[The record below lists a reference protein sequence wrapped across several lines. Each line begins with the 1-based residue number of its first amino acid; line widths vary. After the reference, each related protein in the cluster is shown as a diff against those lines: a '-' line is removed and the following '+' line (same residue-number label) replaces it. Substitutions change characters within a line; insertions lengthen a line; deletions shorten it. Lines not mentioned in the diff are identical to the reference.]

1 MAETVRQR
9 KVLGAI
15 WFIVPVAVIIMAF
28 LTQPIGEWG
37 FGVVIAIALAAMA
50 VVGIWM
56 VATGRGNI
64 IGGSM
69 SPRGQRI
76 LAIVGLIASVL
87 LVAGYI
93 VSIVTAPT
101 ALSYLLVG
109 VWISLGAMFADSLIA
124 LRGS

>member
-37 FGVVIAIALAAMA
+37 FGVVIAIFLAVMA
-50 VVGIWM
+50 VTGIWM
-56 VATGRGNI
+56 IATGRGNI
-64 IGGSM
+64 IGSGM
-69 SPRGQRI
+69 SLRAQRI
-76 LAIVGLIASVL
+76 LGIVGLIASVI
-87 LVAGYI
+87 LVASYV

-101 ALSYLLVG
+101 AQSYLLLG
-109 VWISLGAMFADSLIA
+109 VWVSLGAMFADSLVA

>member
-1 MAETVRQR
+1 VAETVRQR

>member
-37 FGVVIAIALAAMA
+37 FGVVIAIFLAIMA
-50 VVGIWM
+50 VTGIWM
-56 VATGRGNI
+56 IATGRGNI
-64 IGGSM
+64 IGSGM
-69 SPRGQRI
+69 SLRAQRI
-76 LAIVGLIASVL
+76 LAIVGLIASVI
-87 LVAGYI
+87 LVASYV
-93 VSIVTAPT
+93 VSIVAAPT
-101 ALSYLLVG
+101 AQSYLLLG
-109 VWISLGAMFADSLIA
+109 VWVSLGAMFADSLVA

>member
-37 FGVVIAIALAAMA
+37 FGVVIAIFLAIMA
-50 VVGIWM
+50 VTGIWM
-56 VATGRGNI
+56 IATGRGNI
-64 IGGSM
+64 IGSGM
-69 SPRGQRI
+69 SLRAQRI
-76 LAIVGLIASVL
+76 LAIVGLIASVI
-87 LVAGYI
+87 LVASYV
-93 VSIVTAPT
+93 VSLVAAPT
-101 ALSYLLVG
+101 AQSYLLLG
-109 VWISLGAMFADSLIA
+109 VWVSLGAMFADSLVA